1 MLMKL
6 MIARTVK
13 RRLALVLVLLVTAAC
28 FAQSRAQTVKGRVF
42 DEDSKAP
49 IEGATVQQ
57 KGTSIIVTTDAKGN
71 FSITLDKSAK
81 PRLVITNVGFEKVET
96 DAKEGK
102 DVSVAMKN
110 SVAALSDVVVVGYG
124 TANKR
129 DLTTSISNVSAADVM
144 KTPVTSLEQALQGN
158 AAGVLVTNTSAEPG
172 GEIAIR
178 VRGGSS
184 IKADNAPLLVVDGFT
199 TDEGLGSL
207 NPDDIKSIEILKDAG
222 ATAIYGSRGANGV
235 ILVTTKGG
243 KKGKPQVSFDV
254 YYGSQTL
261 RKRLPLLDAAQLAR
275 LTNDAKIAAGQS
287 PITTMPDTMK
297 TTRDWQSQMFHVA
310 PQLNASVAVSGG
322 DDRTRYYVSLGY
334 LTQDGLIINSDYSR
348 ASLRGNLDFN
358 FTKTFQAGIKLNTS
372 FITKNGIQVGD
383 NGSILRANAT
393 NPADKGLLDPSG
405 SFYVDENGDPIT
417 TSPLA
422 NAQETTNEKKYFNFQ
437 AGAYLQF
444 SFLKDFTFRSEVNLN
459 PTYRL
464 ENYYFPNTIKGDKVS
479 DAYERFTYGSK
490 WSNANSLT
498 YAKKIRAH
506 SFSVLVGEES
516 NNSFGNNFQARNTD
530 FSTDVFGFYNLGS
543 GNGLPTVSSAAT
555 EYTLLS
561 YFGRATYNFDSR
573 YLFSFTYRADGSSK
587 FGVNNRWGYFPSA
600 SLAWRVSNERFM
612 RNVDFIN
619 DLKFRVS
626 YGVNGSDRIAAY
638 SSQALY
644 NTRAT
649 AIGGVLGTGYMIDR
663 MANAD
668 LRWEKTAEYD
678 AGVDVSFLKNRI
690 SVTADY
696 YIKDTRDLLL
706 DFALPAA
713 SGYTTVAKNVGSVEN
728 KGWEFSLTS
737 KNVVGKKFNWT
748 TSFNVSLNKNKVVDL
763 GGPTEISAISNSSSN
778 TKFGNV
784 VLIRVGQP
792 LGVFYGYKT
801 DGIFQTQAE
810 VDATAAKLEGSKTLP
825 GFMKYV
831 DMNKDGVINDDDKV
845 ILGNPQPD
853 WAGGMTNTFNYKNV
867 DFSVFMVFQKGNSI
881 MNTSLTKLLDLS
893 GDNNQLDVALDR
905 WRPAN
910 PATNDPGN
918 PSNTIPR
925 AYKGYT
931 NAMSDFYIQDGS
943 YLRIKTITLGYTVN
957 RKAIKGVKLPD
968 IRVYVSGTNLITFS
982 NYYGGYDP
990 EVSVLG
996 SSSVGAGVDN
1006 GSYPTAKMFVV
1017 GVRANF

>member
-6 MIARTVK
+6 MIARPVM
-13 RRLALVLVLLVTAAC
+13 RRLAFVLILLVASVC
-28 FAQSRAQTVKGRVF
+28 FGQSNAQTIKGRVY
-42 DEDSKAP
+42 DQDSKAP

-57 KGTSIIVTTDAKGN
+57 KGTNIIVMTDAKGN
-71 FSITLDKSAK
+71 FSITLDKNAK
-81 PRLVITNVGFEKVET
+81 PRLVITNIGYEQAET
-96 DAKEGK
+96 DAKPGK
-102 DVSVAMKN
+102 DVVAGLKN

-124 TANKR
+124 STNKR
-129 DLTTSISNVSAADVM
+129 DLTTSISNVSAADIM
-144 KTPVTSLEQALQGN
+144 KTPVTSLEQTLQGN

-172 GEIAIR
+172 GDIAVR

-184 IKADNAPLLVVDGFT
+184 IKADNAPLLVIDGFT
-199 TDEGLGSL
+199 TDEGLASL

-243 KKGKPQVSFDV
+243 KKGKLQVSMDV
-254 YYGSQTL
+254 YYGYQQL
-261 RKRLPLLDAAQLAR
+261 RKRLPLLNAVQLAQLA
-275 LTNDAKIAAGQS
+275 NDAKIAAGQ
-287 PITTMPDTMK
+287 PPVTTMPDTMK
-297 TTRDWQSQMFHVA
+297 TTRDWQDQMFHVA
-310 PQLNASVAVSGG
+310 PQVNASVAVSGG

-334 LTQDGLIINSDYSR
+334 LKQDGLIISSDYSR

-405 SFYVDENGDPIT
+405 SFYIDENGDPIT

-464 ENYYFPNTIKGDKVS
+464 DNYYFPNTIRGDKVS
-479 DAYERFTYGSK
+479 DAYEKFTYGSK

-498 YAKKIRAH
+498 YAKKIGPH
-506 SFSVLVGEES
+506 SFSVLAGEEN
-516 NNSFGNNFQARNTD
+516 NNSFGNSFQARNTD

-543 GNGLPTVSSAAT
+543 GNGLPSVTSSAT
-555 EYTLLS
+555 EYKLQS
-561 YFGRATYNFDSR
+561 FFGRATYNFDSR

-600 SLAWRVSNERFM
+600 SFAWRASNESFM
-612 RNVDFIN
+612 RSVRLVN
-619 DLKFRVS
+619 DLKFRLS

-644 NTRAT
+644 TTRAT
-649 AIGGVLGTGYMIDR
+649 AIGGVLGTGYIIDK

-678 AGVDVSFLKNRI
+678 AGVDVSLLNSRI
-690 SVTADY
+690 TVTADY

-737 KNVVGKKFNWT
+737 KNITGKKFNWT
-748 TSFNVSLNKNKVVDL
+748 TSFNIALNKNRVVDL
-763 GGPTEISAISNSSSN
+763 GGPNEISAISNSSSN

-784 VLIRVGQP
+784 VLIRIGQP
-792 LGVFYGYKT
+792 LGVFYGYQT
-801 DGIFQTQAE
+801 NGIFQTPEE
-810 VDATAAKLEGSKTLP
+810 VAATAAKLEGSKTLP

-853 WAGGMTNTFNYKNV
+853 WSGGMTNTFSYKNI
-867 DFSVFMVFQKGNSI
+867 DLSVFMVFQQGNSI

-893 GDNNQLDVALDR
+893 GDNNQLDKALDR

-918 PSNTIPR
+918 PSNTVPR

-931 NAMSDFYIQDGS
+931 AAMSDFYIQDGS
-943 YLRIKTITLGYTVN
+943 YLRVKTITLGYNVN
-957 RKAIKGVKLPD
+957 KKTIRGIKLPD
-968 IRVYVSGTNLITFS
+968 LRVYVSGTNLITFS
-982 NYYGGYDP
+982 KYYGGYDP
-990 EVSVLG
+990 EVSILG

-1006 GSYPTAKMFVV
+1006 GSYPTSKMILF